1 MVKSTVKSDVT
12 SAVKNT
18 KTVPVDSAPKD
29 KAVQIAAAKISQ
41 PPKLLHAEA
50 HAAPES
56 KAAKGKAAIARL
68 AVKKISGAAAKASP
82 AETQH
87 HAAATSHAEPAKPT
101 APVVAAAAHA
111 DKSTASKAVKSPAA
125 PAAHASKPAAAAAKA
140 PAHPHNAV
148 AAKPAPPAHRVAR
161 GSPEW
166 EREQEDSFFD
176 HMGSDHD
183 VDERRHLH
191 AEVARRHQEHSS
203 WEAKTDA
210 EKKRAEEI
218 YLAKKRR
225 DAEQRLAAKKYTEQ
239 TFAAMNAH
247 RVAIKQR
254 SVDGFKSMEAKEL
267 ATEVERENP
276 HASAQVIA
284 QKAMKLLHLVL
295 KGRETELPSVSTV
308 IPPP

>member
-1 MVKSTVKSDVT
+1 MSDSQFSSRCSDVT

-29 KAVQIAAAKISQ
+29 KAVQIAAAKFSQ

-56 KAAKGKAAIARL
+56 KAAKAKAAIARL

-161 GSPEW
+161 GSPGW
-166 EREQEDSFFD
+166 EREQASTPLRCAAAPWSPACTRARVCAHTYTQTRAHIPALVPISISPNPLILICSAAASNIARD
-176 HMGSDHD
+176 GSG
-183 VDERRHLH
+183 
-191 AEVARRHQEHSS
+191 
-203 WEAKTDA
+203 
-210 EKKRAEEI
+210 
-218 YLAKKRR
+218 LA
-225 DAEQRLAAKKYTEQ
+225 Y
-239 TFAAMNAH
+239 
-247 RVAIKQR
+247 
-254 SVDGFKSMEAKEL
+254 SC
-267 ATEVERENP
+267 
-276 HASAQVIA
+276 
-284 QKAMKLLHLVL
+284 
-295 KGRETELPSVSTV
+295 ET
-308 IPPP
+308 